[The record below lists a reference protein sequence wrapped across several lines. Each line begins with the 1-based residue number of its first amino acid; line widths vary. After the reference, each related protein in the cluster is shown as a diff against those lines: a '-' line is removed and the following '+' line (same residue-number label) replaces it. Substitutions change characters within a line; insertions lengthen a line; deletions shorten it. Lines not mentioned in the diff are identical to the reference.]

1 MKCAAKMFRQEQTM
15 PFLLK
20 TEPDV
25 YSFADLQRDRETD
38 WDGVGNPTAVMHL
51 REMKRGEELVIY
63 HTGDERSAVGTAKV
77 VRVDATDPKLPK
89 VTIRAGKKIGTPR
102 TLAEIKANKL
112 FAKSPL
118 VTIGRLGVVPLTVAQ
133 HAWLIG

>member
-1 MKCAAKMFRQEQTM
+1 M

-25 YSFADLQRDRETD
+25 YSFADLQRDRETV
-38 WDGVGNPTAVMHL
+38 WDGVANPQAVKHL
-51 REMKRGEELVIY
+51 REMQAGEELVMY
-63 HTGDERSAVGTAKV
+63 HTGDQRTAVGTAKV
-77 VRVDATDPKLPK
+77 VRVDATDPKTPK
-89 VTIRAGKKIGTPR
+89 VTIRAVKKLAQPR

-118 VTIGRLGVVPLTVAQ
+118 VTIGRLGVVPLTPAQ
-133 HAWLIG
+133 YKWILG